1 MGILKLKQTNEIRC
15 RSRSRRHYWCPR
27 YVPIHRVIPTLPFR
41 DHQELFSPTLSNNS
55 LTAPSRTQDVMEDSW
70 TTLSSTLRTHHSC
83 SRPNTH
89 TLPRMEEHANMSA
102 PRELV
107 RLLTSR
113 MSPKMSQAS
122 NLWPPSLRAQ
132 SPLPL
137 KPINSPSRDIP
148 VVSSPQ
154 DVARNS
160 TTVFSLSV
168 MVRDI
173 SSSRTHGVPHGVLTD
188 TSRWPQA
195 SAVSPPPLPSHPSDS
210 LIIQFNYFQLIQL
223 ICNIATLK

>member
-1 MGILKLKQTNEIRC
+1 MGSP
-15 RSRSRRHYWCPR
+15 RSQPPPSSPLRDSPPKSTGSPRVPLPQSRTRDNVDHAGLSP
-27 YVPIHRVIPTLPFR
+27 PLEPSRVLCKS
-41 DHQELFSPTLSNNS
+41 HQELFSPSLSNNL
-55 LTAPSRTQDVMEDSW
+55 LTAPSRTQDVTEDSW
-70 TTLSSTLRTHHSC
+70 TSLSSTLRKHHSC
-83 SRPNTH
+83 SRPTTH
-89 TLPRMEEHANMSA
+89 TLVRMERHANMSH
-102 PRELV
+102 PRESV
-107 RLLTSR
+107 RLLPPR

-210 LIIQFNYFQLIQL
+210 LDYPI
-223 ICNIATLK
+223 